1 MLVNHL
7 MSYNLAVEV
16 NFMVI
21 AIAGGI
27 GALVI
32 LFIQESHSY
41 GFRNEERP
49 MSTREQQESE
59 NGFGVQ
65 PSIFQQ

>member
-1 MLVNHL
+1 MTYVMRTLVNHL

-21 AIAGGI
+21 AIAGVI

-49 MSTREQQESE
+49 MSTREQEESG
-59 NGFGVQ
+59 NGFAV
-65 PSIFQQ
+65 